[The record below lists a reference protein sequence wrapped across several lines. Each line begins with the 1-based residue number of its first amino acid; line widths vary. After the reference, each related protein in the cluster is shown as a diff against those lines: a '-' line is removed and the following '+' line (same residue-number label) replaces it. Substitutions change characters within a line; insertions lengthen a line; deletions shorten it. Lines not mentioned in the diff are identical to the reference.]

1 MSIWG
6 KRGRS
11 ADRRTACTQAARALQ
26 AYLDGETDEA
36 TARRVAAHLENC
48 HRCGPDAETYRRI
61 KDALARRPEPD
72 PDAVERLREFA
83 GGLPRSDAGGQHKR
97 RTGV

>member
-6 KRGRS
+6 KRGRP
-11 ADRRTACTQAARALQ
+11 ADRGTTCTQAARALQ

-36 TARRVAAHLENC
+36 TARRVAAHLEDC

-72 PDAVERLREFA
+72 LDAVERLRGFA
-83 GGLPRSDAGGQHKR
+83 GGLLRSDADGQHKR